1 MGKEGIQNILRGM
14 QANVADIDAKGEAF
28 QRQCEEDKGR
38 LMKAGNEALRCAVT
52 GELIPRHEQFKRALD
67 EIDMKIRD
75 VSKLLALDP
84 EKDKTI
90 GQIEQE
96 MDNRYVDLSSWKFAR
111 GITESTITKLSELIE
126 ELRRGIKEN
135 RLAWYN
141 SSKRSS
147 AKYYSVLTIDERL
160 REEEEGDFPG
170 RYGRDRTFPV
180 LYLGKGFKG
189 IEGKRPGTWKTG
201 EDRIKVE
208 EMITRRLG
216 EFTEQGLIPPVSI
229 RLYPKSSYGG
239 DFTYLFEPPFHELRS
254 DCCFVVA
261 VEAECF

>member
-1 MGKEGIQNILRGM
+1 MDERSTREILSEM
-14 QANVADIDAKGEAF
+14 HADVADIDAKNEAF

-96 MDNRYVDLSSWKFAR
+96 TDKLYVDLSFWMLAR
-111 GITESTITKLSELIE
+111 GITGSTITKLEELIE
-126 ELRRGIKEN
+126 ELTQGIKEN
-135 RLAWYN
+135 RLAWYL

-147 AKYYSVLTIDERL
+147 AKYYSVLTIDEKL
-160 REEEEGDFPG
+160 REAGKETFPG

-208 EMITRRLG
+208 EMITRKLG

-229 RLYPKSSYGG
+229 ELYPELSYGG
-239 DFTYLFEPPFHELRS
+239 DFTYLFDSPFHELRS
-254 DCCFVVA
+254 DGCFVVA
-261 VEAECF
+261 VEAECL